1 MGRVGRSWGQRDQT
15 ENCLRITREICRLQ
29 WTGTLP
35 ELFWRQNGPNLLAE
49 SHSR

>member
-29 WTGTLP
+29 WTG
-35 ELFWRQNGPNLLAE
+35 N
-49 SHSR
+49 SSRAILETKWTKFACRVS